1 MLAICLPEKHFH
13 ATDYVKYQS
22 LSGPRKNFSRKPI
35 SSEEKGNLKSR
46 VGLLGWRLAL
56 ATQGHTRGLFPCAR
70 RPSCLDQLFCG
81 RENWFSDHSS
91 KFEFYNNR
99 SALIEFIPK
108 EEGQLYHAGK
118 DPSASCK

>member
-1 MLAICLPEKHFH
+1 MLGICLPEKHFH

-22 LSGPRKNFSRKPI
+22 LSGPRKNFSREPI
-35 SSEEKGNLKSR
+35 SSEEIGNL
-46 VGLLGWRLAL
+46 GLLGWRLAL

-70 RPSCLDQLFCG
+70 RPSFLDQSFYG

-91 KFEFYNNR
+91 KFEFYNNS

-108 EEGQLYHAGK
+108 EEGQLYHAGN

>member
-13 ATDYVKYQS
+13 ATDCVKYQS
-22 LSGPRKNFSRKPI
+22 LSGPRKNFSRKPF
-35 SSEEKGNLKSR
+35 SSEEIGNL
-46 VGLLGWRLAL
+46 GLLGWRLAL

-70 RPSCLDQLFCG
+70 RPSCLDQLFG
-81 RENWFSDHSS
+81 PSLNFTTTGLLSL
-91 KFEFYNNR
+91 K
-99 SALIEFIPK
+99 FIPK